1 MEESLTRHGAWGR
14 PMLVVLDTWG
24 GSVPIGLIRR
34 IATNVSSEV
43 IVTIQPQYFTRFAGS
58 SDVAHGDRVFGGVG
72 WRRVTEQRSSQK
84 ARWLL
89 QHYRDTVKSVGF
101 PHVLDFELIDNR
113 GQALYLVFGTTHP
126 RGLQK
131 MKEAMW
137 EVDDVN
143 GVGYRD
149 PRDPGQQTLDI
160 QVEPQTAPL
169 RRLIVDYLSSEPN
182 RQAAFM
188 SYANSRFSP
197 RFTRRVK
204 YCLLCALSPRRANS
218 LAGGQP
224 VRFLSATS

>member
-1 MEESLTRHGAWGR
+1 
-14 PMLVVLDTWG
+14 MLVVLDTWG